1 MVLGDLA
8 ERMRLFCVASMQ
20 RCVRDTPGKTVA
32 NVEARKG
39 AIGSVCD
46 KHGYDSAASSIQD
59 VSALIQLMSAR
70 HSMCQH

>member
-8 ERMRLFCVASMQ
+8 VRMRLMQ
-20 RCVRDTPGKTVA
+20 RCVRDTPRKTAA

-46 KHGYDSAASSIQD
+46 KHGYNSAASSIKH
-59 VSALIQLMSAR
+59 VSVSELIQPMSAR

>member
-39 AIGSVCD
+39 ALGSVC
-46 KHGYDSAASSIQD
+46 
-59 VSALIQLMSAR
+59 VSMDTPLQHHR
-70 HSMCQH
+70 YSMCQH